1 MCSSIVHS
9 FRLISLAMV
18 AWAAAAG
25 GQAQTVAPVTQ
36 AGDLPGSKDPP
47 FLKRFEGSKIIVY
60 QTRSFDEYAMAT
72 ATSRGW
78 EAPAKTEGAIT
89 RIMYRVPEGHT
100 GLEVFRNYEHAVAEA
115 GFALTYEFVQTDNY
129 WVKGFVGGYFGQL
142 GRTDGGPFWL
152 YSGAARYFTA
162 TATKD
167 GQNLTVAVLVGES
180 NGGNWGNGPKDPVI
194 KPGEILVGVDLV
206 VAKAVEIKM
215 VEVKSDVMA
224 KALAETG
231 KIDIYGILFDTDKT
245 DIKPAST
252 PTLEQVAK
260 LLKDDPAL
268 KLEVAGHTDSTGDKA
283 HNVQLSDGRAAAV
296 VQSLIKT
303 YGIDAARLQAKGYGD
318 TKPVAANETED
329 GRAKNRRVEL
339 RKM

>member
-1 MCSSIVHS
+1 
-9 FRLISLAMV
+9 
-18 AWAAAAG
+18 
-25 GQAQTVAPVTQ
+25 
-36 AGDLPGSKDPP
+36 
-47 FLKRFEGSKIIVY
+47 
-60 QTRSFDEYAMAT
+60 
-72 ATSRGW
+72 
-78 EAPAKTEGAIT
+78 
-89 RIMYRVPEGHT
+89 MYRVPEGHT

-142 GRTDGGPFWL
+142 GRADGGPFWL

-167 GQNLTVAVLVGES
+167 GQSLTIAVLVGES
-180 NGGNWGNGPKDPVI
+180 NGGKWGNGPKDPVI
-194 KPGEILVGVDLV
+194 KPGEILVGVDVV

-215 VEVKSDVMA
+215 VEVKSDAMA

-245 DIKPAST
+245 DIKPASV

-260 LLKDDPAL
+260 MLKDDPTL
-268 KLEVAGHTDSTGDKA
+268 KLEVAGHTDNTGDKA
-283 HNVQLSDGRAAAV
+283 HNVQLSDGRATAV
-296 VQSLIKT
+296 VEALVKT

-318 TKPVAANETED
+318 TKPVVPNETED
-329 GRAKNRRVEL
+329 GRTKNRRVEL
-339 RKM
+339 RKI